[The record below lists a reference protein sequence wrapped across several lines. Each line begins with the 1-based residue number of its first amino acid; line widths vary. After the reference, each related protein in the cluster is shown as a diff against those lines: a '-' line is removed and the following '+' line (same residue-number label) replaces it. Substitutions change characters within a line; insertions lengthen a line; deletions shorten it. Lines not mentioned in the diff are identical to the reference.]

1 MYHLLDDS
9 QSELEGFTP
18 FGPRPEEEGKATTT
32 AAGGTLAKVERMAV
46 EKGFGSSASA
56 AQPKSKGKGGGAAT
70 KGKGGG
76 GDARGSGEG
85 DAVKDGLGKEE
96 MRRLGLY
103 AAFLLPLSDSK
114 CANSKGAN
122 VRALLLCAYRGNV
135 TCRKGVYDNPLLLYF
150 VCCGCWAVLL
160 LVFFG
165 VTGF

>member
-18 FGPRPEEEGKATTT
+18 FGPRPEEEGTATT
-32 AAGGTLAKVERMAV
+32 AEGNTLAKVERMVV

-56 AQPKSKGKGGGAAT
+56 AQPKNKGKEGGAAT

-76 GDARGSGEG
+76 GGDARGGGEG

-103 AAFLLPLSDSK
+103 AAFLFPLSDSK

-122 VRALLLCAYRGNV
+122 VRALLL
-135 TCRKGVYDNPLLLYF
+135 LFL
-150 VCCGCWAVLL
+150 VC
-160 LVFFG
+160 
-165 VTGF
+165 